1 MATSAKNL
9 RYNDPEQ
16 VYVKKGYVITWSHIP
31 SGNSVTFKGILT
43 AFSDKFSSEWQEE
56 SVYGRS
62 DPISNF
68 KATKRQITIGWDMIA
83 AHVDEAR
90 ENLGKCSLLATFLYP
105 TYKDGN
111 GGSST
116 ITAAPLLKL
125 RFANLL
131 QSVGGTK
138 GGLVGYINGGF
149 SIDPQLEDE
158 FFDPSAGLLY
168 PKHIK
173 INCTFTVLHTHPLG
187 WDTAGRI
194 RTGKYPYGQSLPGVQ
209 ANAKAISDR
218 NAEIAMDAF
227 AKGQENLD
235 KYTKTALDN
244 QRQAQEGAMLNAQR
258 GFDASDKVNAAAS
271 EANLKDFSPIVAKRK

>member
-1 MATSAKNL
+1 MATSTKNL
-9 RYNDPEQ
+9 QYNDPEQ

-31 SGNSVTFKGILT
+31 SGNSVSFKGILT
-43 AFSDKFSSEWQEE
+43 AFSDKFNSEWQEE

-83 AHVDEAR
+83 AHIDEAKS
-90 ENLGKCSLLATFLYP
+90 NLGKCSLLATFLYP
-105 TYKDGN
+105 TYKGGN
-111 GGSST
+111 GGTST

-149 SIDPQLEDE
+149 SIDPQLEDG
-158 FFDPSAGLLY
+158 FYDPSAGILY
-168 PKHIK
+168 PIHIR

-187 WDTAGRI
+187 WDTSGNI
-194 RTGKYPYGQSLPGVQ
+194 RTGKYPYGQSLPGVKKNAQ
-209 ANAKAISDR
+209 AIADR
-218 NAEIAMDAF
+218 NTQVAMDQF
-227 AKGQENLD
+227 AKGQENLENM
-235 KYTKTALDN
+235 TNTVLEN
-244 QRQAQEGAMLNAQR
+244 QRKAQEAQMLINAGQ
-258 GFDASDKVNAAAS
+258 
-271 EANLKDFSPIVAKRK
+271 EANNFGLAKAQDDIAKGKK